1 MTEQTTLP
9 VPIEEIT
16 EAKAIE
22 LGPKLYSVA
31 GALDAYFEHIRT
43 EATSEVPDLTTQKG
57 RDRIASLS
65 AQVSRSKK
73 VIEKPGRA
81 YLKHLKESVKPVET
95 HMRKFVD
102 DCDKLR
108 DEVRKPLTDWEEE
121 QKARAQRLQAMVDE
135 FGDQVQSMRQTLIS
149 IDVHEREAFIDEIIA
164 EVQEIPVDE
173 SFEDFQEAGQQ
184 AKDAALRDLRQ
195 SLEVAII
202 ESDKARKAE
211 EEAEAQRQREIKEAA
226 DKAAADE
233 RAKAEAD
240 KVERERQ
247 EQLANEHRM
256 TADAA
261 ITNLTD
267 KLSQIG
273 SIKTKVDAAE
283 LLEQISETDFT
294 ANTGGE
300 CGRVMDLWGTVHR
313 AAWVKLDELK
323 KAEEESARQAEAD
336 RLQREEEERR
346 ASNVAHRKAINND
359 VLSKLKAIGLDEQT
373 AKAVITAAV
382 KGELGALVIN
392 Y

>member
-16 EAKAIE
+16 EAKAVE
-22 LGPKLYSVA
+22 LGPKLYSIA

-102 DCDKLR
+102 DCDRLR

-121 QKARAQRLQAMVDE
+121 QKARAQRLQAMVDD
-135 FGDQVQSMRQTLIS
+135 FGDQVQSMRQTLLS

-164 EVQEIPVDE
+164 EVQETPVDE

-211 EEAEAQRQREIKEAA
+211 YEAQAQRQREIKEAA
-226 DKAAADE
+226 ERAAAD
-233 RAKAEAD
+233 AKQKAEAEA
-240 KVERERQ
+240 KARIEQAEREAEEAKQR
-247 EQLANEHRM
+247 EAY
-256 TADAA
+256 
-261 ITNLTD
+261 
-267 KLSQIG
+267 
-273 SIKTKVDAAE
+273 AAE
-283 LLEQISETDFT
+283 Q
-294 ANTGGE
+294 
-300 CGRVMDLWGTVHR
+300 
-313 AAWVKLDELK
+313 
-323 KAEEESARQAEAD
+323 AR
-336 RLQREEEERR
+336 QREEAAAAAERQRIADEQRRTAEEARIK
-346 ASNVAHRKAINND
+346 AENVAHRKAVNND
-359 VLSKLKAIGLDEQT
+359 VLSKLKALGLDEQT

>member
-16 EAKAIE
+16 EAKAVE

-108 DEVRKPLTDWEEE
+108 DDVRKPLTDWEEE
-121 QKARAQRLQAMVDE
+121 QKARAERLQAMIDE
-135 FGDQVQSMRQTLIS
+135 FGDQVQSMRQTLLS

-164 EVQEIPVDE
+164 EVQETPVDE

-211 EEAEAQRQREIKEAA
+211 EEAQAQRQREIKEAA

-273 SIKTKVDAAE
+273 SIKTKVDAE
-283 LLEQISETDFT
+283 DLFKQISETDFT
-294 ANTGGE
+294 ANTGE
-300 CGRVMDLWGTVHR
+300 DSDRVMDVWGKVHR
-313 AAWVKLDELK
+313 AAFAKLDELT

-346 ASNVAHRKAINND
+346 ASNVAHRKAVNND
-359 VLSKLKAIGLDEQT
+359 VLSKLKALGLDEQT

>member
-16 EAKAIE
+16 EAKAVE

-135 FGDQVQSMRQTLIS
+135 FGDQVQSMRQTLLS

-164 EVQEIPVDE
+164 EVQETPVDE

-202 ESDKARKAE
+202 ESDKARKSE
-211 EEAEAQRQREIKEAA
+211 EEAQAQRQREIKEAA
-226 DKAAADE
+226 ERAAAE
-233 RAKAEAD
+233 AKQKAEAEAQARIEQA
-240 KVERERQ
+240 EREKAEA
-247 EQLANEHRM
+247 EQRRIREAEEAKQRE
-256 TADAA
+256 AY
-261 ITNLTD
+261 
-267 KLSQIG
+267 
-273 SIKTKVDAAE
+273 AAE
-283 LLEQISETDFT
+283 Q
-294 ANTGGE
+294 
-300 CGRVMDLWGTVHR
+300 
-313 AAWVKLDELK
+313 
-323 KAEEESARQAEAD
+323 AR
-336 RLQREEEERR
+336 QREEAAAAAERQRIADEQRRTAEEARIK
-346 ASNVAHRKAINND
+346 AENVAHRKAVNND
-359 VLSKLKAIGLDEQT
+359 VLSKLKALGLDEQT

>member
-16 EAKAIE
+16 EAKAVE
-22 LGPKLYSVA
+22 LGPKLYSIA

-135 FGDQVQSMRQTLIS
+135 FGDQVQSMRQTLLS

-164 EVQEIPVDE
+164 EVQETPVDE

-184 AKDAALRDLRQ
+184 AKDTALRDLRQ

-211 EEAEAQRQREIKEAA
+211 EEAKAQRQREIKEAA
-226 DKAAADE
+226 ERAAAE
-233 RAKAEAD
+233 AKQKSEAEAKARIEQA
-240 KVERERQ
+240 EREAEEAKQR
-247 EQLANEHRM
+247 EAY
-256 TADAA
+256 
-261 ITNLTD
+261 
-267 KLSQIG
+267 
-273 SIKTKVDAAE
+273 AAE
-283 LLEQISETDFT
+283 Q
-294 ANTGGE
+294 
-300 CGRVMDLWGTVHR
+300 
-313 AAWVKLDELK
+313 
-323 KAEEESARQAEAD
+323 AR
-336 RLQREEEERR
+336 QREEAAAAAERQRIADEQRRTAEEARIK
-346 ASNVAHRKAINND
+346 AENVAHRKAVNND
-359 VLSKLKAIGLDEQT
+359 VLSKLKALGLDEQT

>member
-16 EAKAIE
+16 EAKAVE

-43 EATSEVPDLTTQKG
+43 EATSEVPDLTTKKG
-57 RDRIASLS
+57 RDRIASLAAS
-65 AQVSRSKK
+65 VSRSKTA
-73 VIEKPGRA
+73 IEKPGRA

-164 EVQEIPVDE
+164 EVQETPVDE
-173 SFEDFQEAGQQ
+173 SFEDFQEAGQH

-211 EEAEAQRQREIKEAA
+211 EEAQAQRQREIKEAA
-226 DKAAADE
+226 ERAAAE
-233 RAKAEAD
+233 AKQKAEAEA
-240 KVERERQ
+240 KARIEQAEREAEEAKQR
-247 EQLANEHRM
+247 EAY
-256 TADAA
+256 
-261 ITNLTD
+261 
-267 KLSQIG
+267 
-273 SIKTKVDAAE
+273 AAE
-283 LLEQISETDFT
+283 Q
-294 ANTGGE
+294 
-300 CGRVMDLWGTVHR
+300 
-313 AAWVKLDELK
+313 
-323 KAEEESARQAEAD
+323 AR
-336 RLQREEEERR
+336 QREEAAAAAERQRIADEQRRTAEEARIK
-346 ASNVAHRKAINND
+346 AENVAHRKAVNND
-359 VLSKLKAIGLDEQT
+359 VLSKLKALGLDEQT

>member
-9 VPIEEIT
+9 VPFEEIT
-16 EAKAIE
+16 EAKAVE

-43 EATSEVPDLTTQKG
+43 EATSEVPDLTTKKG

-65 AQVSRSKK
+65 AQVSRSKTA
-73 VIEKPGRA
+73 IEKPGRA

-95 HMRKFVD
+95 NLRSFVNG
-102 DCDKLR
+102 CDQLR
-108 DEVRKPLTDWEEE
+108 DDVRKPLTDWEEE

-135 FGDQVQSMRQTLIS
+135 FGDQVQSMRQTLLS

-164 EVQEIPVDE
+164 EVQETPVDE

-211 EEAEAQRQREIKEAA
+211 EEAQAQRQREIKEAA

-273 SIKTKVDAAE
+273 SIKTKVDAE
-283 LLEQISETDFT
+283 DLFKQISETDFT
-294 ANTGGE
+294 ANTGE
-300 CGRVMDLWGTVHR
+300 DSDRVMDVWGKVHR
-313 AAWVKLDELK
+313 AAFAKLDELT

-346 ASNVAHRKAINND
+346 ASNVAHRKAVNND
-359 VLSKLKAIGLDEQT
+359 VLSKLKALGLDEQT